1 MPDAIL
7 IQVAFVAEIHIYN
20 HFVVVV
26 RKDPRK
32 GTIQNA
38 IPERFMVFVSEMI
51 QVECRSLLVIWG
63 VEVYQALSIAVLPLE
78 KLQEVHSVQVENFK

>member
-20 HFVVVV
+20 LFVVVV

-38 IPERFMVFVSEMI
+38 IPKRLMVFVDEMV
-51 QVECRSLLVIWG
+51 QVQCRPLLV
-63 VEVYQALSIAVLPLE
+63 V
-78 KLQEVHSVQVENFK
+78 